1 MICYISPWHLTNSE
15 CLPFVCQ
22 QPQVRITLS
31 SKLNRIG
38 RWPFNH
44 KVFNQRANRV
54 CCSHL
59 PPRSWKPEL
68 ILKTVDS
75 SGCLHLFMLSISS
88 VSELLNFGFM
98 GEPESASTVPM
109 FLRGA
114 CFIQYDCH
122 ICLIRRCWSL
132 GGRMSNPSAPWR
144 QERGLW
150 SLFTTVCFFQA
161 DSPRISP
168 ELRLKLML
176 LFFPPVH
183 SGGDR
188 TCIRSTISYWHVS
201 VAHTTL
207 QLTPY
212 PLPQSQH

>member
-122 ICLIRRCWSL
+122 ICLIRRCWNVQSL
-132 GGRMSNPSAPWR
+132 GSLKAGERFVISFHHSVLFPSR
-144 QERGLW
+144 
-150 SLFTTVCFFQA
+150 
-161 DSPRISP
+161 
-168 ELRLKLML
+168 
-176 LFFPPVH
+176 
-183 SGGDR
+183 
-188 TCIRSTISYWHVS
+188 
-201 VAHTTL
+201 
-207 QLTPY
+207 
-212 PLPQSQH
+212 QSQNLSWAPVKVNASFFSTCAQWGRQNMHPQHNLILTR